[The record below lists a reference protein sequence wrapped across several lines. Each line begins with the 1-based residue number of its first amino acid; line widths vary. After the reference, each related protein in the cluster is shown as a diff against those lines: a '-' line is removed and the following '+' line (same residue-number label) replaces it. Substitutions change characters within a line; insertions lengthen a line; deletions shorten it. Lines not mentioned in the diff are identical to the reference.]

1 MNQKTQQYPPGT
13 QEKYN
18 SFQER
23 IPVMEDGVK
32 TGIDERRGGG
42 KGLESSEAGFG
53 RPEVPPKKT
62 QVDFNFT
69 PRKVD
74 GLTCSRG
81 SKASYEAEFIR
92 PGISDSD
99 SIPWVEKYR
108 PTQFDD
114 IVLDPINRR
123 LFKNILE
130 KKYFPNLL
138 FYGPPGTGKT
148 TTIINLINE
157 FQTRYS
163 RPNKSNIIHLNASDE
178 RGIDIIRNQ
187 ILSFVKSLNLFE
199 TGLKFVV
206 LDEVDYMTKNAQQAL
221 KLLLQTSSNNVRY
234 CLICNYISKID
245 ESLQNEFMCIR
256 FNQLPKSDIYAFM
269 QNIATKENLNIN
281 EKTIDTIMAMYHSDI
296 RSMINFIQLN
306 QNFRTDDWNANVM
319 NRELLDSL
327 HLLLTEREK
336 SVSEISLFI
345 HQISVKYNIDKKHII
360 QHYFNYV
367 IRHHSELV
375 TLEFLNKVKE
385 TIHNSSASLDTV
397 IYYFINGRA
406 SIPAKV

>member
-1 MNQKTQQYPPGT
+1 MNDQT
-13 QEKYN
+13 
-18 SFQER
+18 
-23 IPVMEDGVK
+23 
-32 TGIDERRGGG
+32 
-42 KGLESSEAGFG
+42 
-53 RPEVPPKKT
+53 
-62 QVDFNFT
+62 
-69 PRKVD
+69 
-74 GLTCSRG
+74 
-81 SKASYEAEFIR
+81 
-92 PGISDSD
+92 D

-187 ILSFVKSLNLFE
+187 IFSFVKSLNLFE

-256 FNQLPKSDIYAFM
+256 FNQLPKTDIYAFM
-269 QNIATKENLNIN
+269 RNIATKENLNIN
-281 EKTIDTIMAMYHSDI
+281 EKTIDTIMAMYQSDI

-306 QNFRTDDWNANVM
+306 QNFHTDDWNSNVM
-319 NRELLDSL
+319 NRELLEKLHEVIHDNGSL
-327 HLLLTEREK
+327 AEVVH
-336 SVSEISLFI
+336 FI
-345 HQISVKYNIDKKHII
+345 HNVSVRYNMDKKHII

-367 IRHHSELV
+367 IRYRSDLLN
-375 TLEFLNKVKE
+375 LEFLNIVKE
-385 TIHNSSASLDTV
+385 TIHNTSANLDTV
-397 IYYFINGRA
+397 IYYFVTQLR
-406 SIPAKV
+406 KM